1 MTWLLH
7 YVDPLDLS
15 FMAAV
20 LTIASNPFLWNVAA
34 RWEHRICKLSSALR
48 SPHLACYSPGG
59 IIQLL
64 SVLHSRCFTQAM
76 LSQPKTEGLNN
87 TTTYLLGLALLGV
100 GTVSVLSSFFTLGF
114 TGSFS
119 GDYFRILKETRGT
132 TFPFSILD
140 NPRYWGSTANYLGW
154 TLMHTS
160 PTGLLL
166 TVVVVLVYV
175 VASL

>member
-64 SVLHSRCFTQAM
+64 SVLHSR
-76 LSQPKTEGLNN
+76 
-87 TTTYLLGLALLGV
+87 
-100 GTVSVLSSFFTLGF
+100 
-114 TGSFS
+114 
-119 GDYFRILKETRGT
+119 
-132 TFPFSILD
+132 
-140 NPRYWGSTANYLGW
+140 W
-154 TLMHTS
+154 HTS